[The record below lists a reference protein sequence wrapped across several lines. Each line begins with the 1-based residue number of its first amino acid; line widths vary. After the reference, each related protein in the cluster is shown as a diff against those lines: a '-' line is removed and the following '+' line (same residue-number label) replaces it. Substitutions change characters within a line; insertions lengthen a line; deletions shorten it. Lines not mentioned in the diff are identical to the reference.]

1 MTNTQETVI
10 KRIRNAIENMHG
22 AYSDSYEIKEWTI
35 DDREFFVNLYF
46 EVGLKNDEGT
56 MAALTARDCGQI
68 FIGKRGGISYP
79 VYKNGKSYTKR
90 FTSLHGVIYDQR

>member
-1 MTNTQETVI
+1 MTNAQEIVI
-10 KRIRNAIENMHG
+10 KRIRNEVEKIHG
-22 AYSDSYEIKEWTI
+22 TCSDSYEIKEWII
-35 DDREFFVNLYF
+35 DDCEYFVSLCF

-56 MAALTARDCGQI
+56 MAALTARDRGHI

-90 FTSLHGVIYDQR
+90 FTSLYGVICDQY